1 MKAVDVKGNPKVA
14 RVALIELDDGSL
26 IECVESVQRPIPKS
40 EKWVL
45 IVSTLKGC
53 PVKCPICDA
62 GGHYNGKLSADEILY
77 QIDFFMDQQ
86 SRRSG
91 KIPTKRLK
99 IQFARMG
106 DPAFNDAV
114 LEVLERLPERF
125 GAGIQPSISTVAP
138 HGRDRFLERLIEIKN
153 EHYRNGWF
161 QMQFS
166 VHTTDERRR
175 KELIPIRTWSLEEM
189 AAYGSRF
196 FAAEDR
202 KISLNF
208 AAVRGYPLDPEKLT
222 ALFSPREFIIKLT
235 PINPT
240 WSATQSNL
248 VGRIDP
254 TKPNDAKRIAATFEA
269 EGFETIVSIGD
280 LEENAIGSNCGM
292 YVAERRRDCR
302 SERRASR

>member
-1 MKAVDVKGNPKVA
+1 MKVIDVKGNPDVA
-14 RVALIELDDGSL
+14 QVALIELNDGNL
-26 IECVESVQRPIPKS
+26 IECVESVQRPISRS

-62 GGHYNGKLSADEILY
+62 GGHYGGKLGADEILY
-77 QIDFFMDQQ
+77 QIDYLVNRHAKQP
-86 SRRSG
+86 G
-91 KIPTKRLK
+91 EIPTKRLK

-114 LEVLERLPERF
+114 LDVLEMLPKRF
-125 GAGIQPSISTVAP
+125 GGGIQPSISTVAP
-138 HGRDRFLERLIEIKN
+138 HGRDRFLDRLIAIKN

-166 VHTTDERRR
+166 IHTTDEQKRR
-175 KELIPIRTWSLEEM
+175 ELIPIRTWPLEKM
-189 AAYGSRF
+189 ASYGSRF
-196 FAAEDR
+196 FLDGDR

-208 AAVRGYPLDPEKLT
+208 AAVEGYPLNPKKL
-222 ALFSPREFIIKLT
+222 ASLFSTEKFIIKLT

-240 WSATQSNL
+240 YSAASSNL
-248 VGRIDP
+248 IGQLDP
-254 TKPNDAKRIAATFEA
+254 DNPENTKRLAAMFET

-292 YVAERRRDCR
+292 FV
-302 SERRASR
+302 SERKPRQAKTCASM